1 MPTVKSPIGPTVQ
14 ANPLNGQPMSANV
27 PAGAFDRGGA
37 GLIQGGKD
45 IMAAS
50 DKMDKILLDQLERD
64 TDTKARNLLL
74 QGADKVRP
82 VLQGALK
89 TQGLNV
95 SGGKD
100 ANGQELP
107 DIYEGSK
114 AQMDAI
120 EAELTRDVSPRAK
133 EKFSVLWSSRRENYL
148 NQIFAHKEN
157 ELVKA
162 NKLSAEAVNAEL
174 QQEYWAMPSPDNL
187 ERIKQESEIH
197 RETLLKGQDESVKKH
212 YREKFISQL
221 HLGAVDGMLRA
232 EQKDPKAIREYVKT
246 YKKEIDPETL
256 NKIEDHLK
264 PQEQAYK
271 ADELAQGFYAKLRA
285 GADEA
290 GLMEQMMKIQDIA
303 VRKATISAFNG
314 YSTIF
319 TKQQAEYKQDKILE
333 GLGQVAA
340 LPLPDAHKYWA
351 GLPEATKTQRDVK
364 KAVGRQLEAIKQFGG
379 IKNLQT
385 DPEAWAAGLDAV
397 QYAEVK
403 TEKELRSFLASKGP
417 VAEQDI
423 AGILGVLNKSKKT
436 NDSDIMEAYKW
447 SIGQEGQP
455 VVKLTPNQKKEA
467 LAFKTWAEAKVND
480 TNRNDPEFIKG
491 LAKTFQ
497 LSGERREGNWY
508 DFPKFGDYGP
518 DRKAGAVAGGMQQID
533 DPLWVPNLPD
543 GMSATIDSQFAAQP
557 AIKAR
562 WLKEAGDDVELAR
575 RLAYR
580 EFLKREIGPRRR
592 EAK

>member
-14 ANPLNGQPMSANV
+14 ANPLNGRAWSPAV

-37 GLIQGGKD
+37 GLIQAGKD
-45 IMAAS
+45 LMGFS
-50 DKMDKILLDQLERD
+50 DKLDKTLMDQLERD

-95 SGGKD
+95 NGGKD
-100 ANGQELP
+100 EATGQTLP

-148 NQIFAHKEN
+148 NQIFAHKES

-174 QQEYWAMPSPDNL
+174 QQEYWAMPNPDNL
-187 ERIKQESEIH
+187 ERVKQESEIH

-271 ADELAQGFYAKLRA
+271 ADELAQGYYAKLRA

-319 TKQQAEYKQDKILE
+319 TKQQAEYKQDRILE

-403 TEKELRSFLASKGP
+403 TEKELRSYLASKGP

-423 AGILGVLNKSKKT
+423 AGILGALNKSKKT

-455 VVKLTPNQKKEA
+455 ATKLDKEQKDEA

-497 LSGERREGNWY
+497 LSGERKGGFAVGYGEDMKLGKLVNANGQISDPTWMPDLTEDDGNRIQAVFESNPQAAAAWM
-508 DFPKFGDYGP
+508 KRAGGDAEMARRMY
-518 DRKAGAVAGGMQQID
+518 RKAEV
-533 DPLWVPNLPD
+533 L
-543 GMSATIDSQFAAQP
+543 
-557 AIKAR
+557 
-562 WLKEAGDDVELAR
+562 E
-575 RLAYR
+575 
-580 EFLKREIGPRRR
+580 EIGPRRR
-592 EAK
+592 K

>member
-403 TEKELRSFLASKGP
+403 
-417 VAEQDI
+417 
-423 AGILGVLNKSKKT
+423 SKKT

-455 VVKLTPNQKKEA
+455 ATKLNKKQKDEA

-497 LSGERREGNWY
+497 LSGERKGGFALGYGEDMKLGKLVNANGQISDPTWMPDLTKDDGNRIQAVFDSNPQAAAAWM
-508 DFPKFGDYGP
+508 KKAGGDAEMARRMY
-518 DRKAGAVAGGMQQID
+518 RKAEV
-533 DPLWVPNLPD
+533 L
-543 GMSATIDSQFAAQP
+543 
-557 AIKAR
+557 
-562 WLKEAGDDVELAR
+562 E
-575 RLAYR
+575 
-580 EFLKREIGPRRR
+580 EIGPRRR
-592 EAK
+592 K